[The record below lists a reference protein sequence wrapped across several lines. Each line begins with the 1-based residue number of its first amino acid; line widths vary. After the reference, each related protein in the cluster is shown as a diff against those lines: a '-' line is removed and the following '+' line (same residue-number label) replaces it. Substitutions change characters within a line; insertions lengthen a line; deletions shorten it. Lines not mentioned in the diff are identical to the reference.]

1 MLAEDLLKQGQLDQA
16 LAGLQ
21 DEVRK
26 APADA
31 KKRIFLVQML
41 MVTGQWDR
49 ALTQLK
55 VIADLD
61 AGSLPMVHTYREAIR
76 CEALRLRVFAGKAT
90 PLVFGDPERW
100 VALLLEALRLGAEG
114 HFEQAQTIRDEAF
127 DLAPA
132 TSGTLNGQRFEW
144 IADADPRLGPVVE
157 AIVNGAYYWIPV
169 HRIREIRI
177 GDPEDLR
184 DVVWTPV
191 EFAWS
196 NGGETVGLIPT
207 RYPGSE
213 NSENERIRLGR
224 MTEWQEPAPG
234 SFTGLGQRMFATDAG
249 EFPILDVRQ
258 IALDSPAPDAAL
270 DAAGDDSATGTA
282 DG

>member
-21 DEVRK
+21 NEVRK
-26 APADA
+26 APAEV

-76 CEALRLRVFAGKAT
+76 CEALRLRVFAGTAT

-132 TSGTLNGQRFEW
+132 TPGTLNGQHFEW
-144 IADADPRLGPVVE
+144 IADADPRLGPVIE
-157 AIVNGAYYWIPV
+157 AIVNGAYYWIPM

-184 DVVWTPV
+184 DVVWMPV
-191 EFAWS
+191 EFVWS

-213 NSENERIRLGR
+213 NSGDERIRLSR
-224 MTEWQEPAPG
+224 KTEWQEPAQG

-258 IALDSPAPDAAL
+258 ITLNSPVP
-270 DAAGDDSATGTA
+270 DAAGDNTETGA
-282 DG
+282 ANG

>member
-21 DEVRK
+21 NEVRK
-26 APADA
+26 APAEV
-31 KKRIFLVQML
+31 KKRIFLVQVL
-41 MVTGQWDR
+41 MVLGQWDR

-61 AGSLPMVHTYREAIR
+61 AGTLPMVHTYREAIR
-76 CEALRLRVFAGKAT
+76 CEVLRGEVFAGKAT

-114 HFEQAQTIRDEAF
+114 HFEQAQTLRDEAF

-132 TSGTLNGQRFEW
+132 TAGTLNGQKFEW
-144 IADADPRLGPVVE
+144 LADADPRLGPVIE
-157 AIVNGAYYWIPV
+157 AVVNGAYYWIPV

-213 NSENERIRLGR
+213 KCADERIRLSR

-234 SFTGLGQRMFATDAG
+234 LFIGSGQRMLATDAG

-258 IALDSPAPDAAL
+258 IVLESQEPE
-270 DAAGDDSATGTA
+270 ATGAGATGA
-282 DG
+282 TDG